1 MPARL
6 HPRRALGYRKL
17 MPTSKYVFD
26 VGSEDFAQRVL
37 ANSEKGP
44 VLVNYW
50 SPRVGPCMM
59 LMPRLV
65 RLNTEYGGRFLLAM
79 LNTDDHHRL
88 AREHGVNSLPTV
100 KIFRHGQAVDTVHG
114 ALSDAEFRR
123 AIDKHVARESD
134 RVHALAVEAY
144 KRGDT
149 ERAAGIMA
157 QAALADPG
165 NARLPL
171 ELAKLLVLQQRYA
184 QAHDL
189 LQSLPRELRAEPE
202 IEKLLAHI
210 GFVLAARNAPDP
222 DALEHSLD
230 QRPDDL
236 ELRYQLAA
244 LRLMNDDYEAALA
257 QLLEILR
264 RDPDYGDQAARRGML
279 GIFQVLGD
287 DDERVQRYRGLMLA
301 AGN

>member
-1 MPARL
+1 MGVSPHIFDLGSDDFARL
-6 HPRRALGYRKL
+6 
-17 MPTSKYVFD
+17 
-26 VGSEDFAQRVL
+26 VL
-37 ANSEKGP
+37 ENSDKGP

-50 SPRVGPCMM
+50 SPRAGPCMM

-65 RLNTEYGGRFLLAM
+65 RLAAEYGGRFLLAM
-79 LNTDDHHRL
+79 LNTDELHGL

-100 KIFRHGQAVDTVHG
+100 KIFRHGRVVDTIHG

-123 AIDKHVARESD
+123 AIDRQVARDSD

-171 ELAKLLVLQQRYA
+171 DLAKLLVLQQRYA
-184 QAHDL
+184 QAQEL
-189 LQSLPRELRAEPE
+189 LHSLPRELRAEPE
-202 IEKLLAHI
+202 IERLLAHV
-210 GFVLAARNAPDP
+210 GFVLAAREAPDP
-222 DALEHSLD
+222 AQLERELAG
-230 QRPDDL
+230 RPDDL
-236 ELRYQLAA
+236 DLRYRLAA
-244 LRLMNDDYEAALA
+244 RRLMDDDYEAALD

-264 RDPDYGDQAARRGML
+264 RDRDFREEAARRGML

-287 DDERVQRYRGLMLA
+287 DDARVGRYRDLMREAL
-301 AGN
+301 GPRSG

>member
-1 MPARL
+1 MSASP
-6 HPRRALGYRKL
+6 YI
-17 MPTSKYVFD
+17 FD
-26 VGSEDFAQRVL
+26 VGGDDFARLVL
-37 ANSEKGP
+37 ENSERGP

-50 SPRVGPCMM
+50 SPRAGPCMV

-65 RLNTEYGGRFLLAM
+65 RLATEYGGRFLLAM
-79 LNTDDHHRL
+79 LNTDEHHRL

-100 KIFRHGQAVDTVHG
+100 KIFRHGRVADTIHG

-123 AIDKHVARESD
+123 AIDKQVARDSD

-171 ELAKLLVLQQRYA
+171 DLAKLLVLQQRYA
-184 QAHDL
+184 QAQEL

-202 IEKLLAHI
+202 IERLLAHV
-210 GFVLAARNAPDP
+210 GFVLAAREAPDP
-222 DALEHSLD
+222 EALERELAG
-230 QRPDDL
+230 RPDDL
-236 ELRYQLAA
+236 DLRFRLAA
-244 LRLMNDDYEAALA
+244 RRLMDDDYEAALG

-264 RDPDYGDQAARRGML
+264 RDAAYRDEAARRGML

-287 DDERVQRYRGLMLA
+287 DDERVKRYRGLMLEVLNA
-301 AGN
+301 RSR